1 MTEQIRVS
9 VSQIRKYK
17 RCARSWWYEY
27 GPLQDKSPSKP
38 SAKLGT
44 MVHDILE
51 KYQTDGIQPPDTKAG
66 RIAAC
71 GLHNLPDPAGLEIEK
86 SITLPLS
93 ENSKIL
99 CRIDMLGTDRA
110 YVGDHKTTSDFKW
123 AKTRAEL
130 DTDVQ
135 LLTYAYAAYH
145 EEKPPTVDAE
155 LLYYRTR
162 GLPVSMVVGCKLP
175 WATIEKNW
183 ETIGQIAEE
192 MAPKKAD
199 PDGGSCAGN
208 PAACGDYGGCY
219 HAPKCPFSPQNR
231 AATNKPLDNIASHDN
246 NISAEA
252 TAPKKETKKMDN
264 KTKKI
269 QDIFGILPP
278 DVAPEEDQTA
288 TLEAETSKK
297 LAEMVDLFGGA
308 VPAQTVKDFLIRQ
321 GVAETS
327 WPDVLKAAGVE
338 ISGQTVAAIAPTPAP
353 TAPEFQAQ
361 RSKGC
366 TVDTLKALAAE
377 LAKKVEAADGGIAE
391 DAIRAWFAG
400 EIAPK
405 KITTLR
411 WNRLVEF
418 SGLTLDGCWF
428 TSPDANGY
436 TADPEPLT
444 GAEADRAEYKKKT
457 GKKAPVFDHKTNGHP
472 PDYTPQI
479 AAYKIQAGKKAPA
492 TEEEIRIKNL
502 TKGAPAIGS
511 RLVVMVDAHFSRTPA
526 HAFHL
531 SVFLAPYIAALEARE
546 QKPFYIL
553 DLDHGKG
560 PKLLTGVIAAAWHQD
575 PPVGLITMSAL
586 DPLASRVLP
595 LFEKAG
601 ALIVYGRR

>member
-1 MTEQIRVS
+1 
-9 VSQIRKYK
+9 
-17 RCARSWWYEY
+17 
-27 GPLQDKSPSKP
+27 
-38 SAKLGT
+38 
-44 MVHDILE
+44 LE

-71 GLHNLPDPAGLEIEK
+71 GLHNLPDPAGLEIER

-183 ETIGQIAEE
+183 ENMGEIAEE

-208 PAACGDYGGCY
+208 PSACGDYGGCY

-231 AATNKPLDNIASHDN
+231 AATNKALDNIASHDN

-252 TAPKKETKKMDN
+252 TAPKKEIKKMDN

-288 TLEAETSKK
+288 ALDAETSKK
-297 LAEMVDLFGGA
+297 LAGMVDLFGGA

-338 ISGQTVAAIAPTPAP
+338 ISGQTVAAIVEKAPTPTPAP
-353 TAPEFQAQ
+353 AAPEFQAQ
-361 RSKGC
+361 RSGGC

-377 LAKKVEAADGGIAE
+377 LAKKVEAADGGISE
-391 DAIRAWFAG
+391 ETIRAWFAG
-400 EIAPK
+400 EIAPN
-405 KITTLR
+405 KITGKR
-411 WNRLVEF
+411 WSRLVEF

-436 TADPEPLT
+436 TEEPEPLT
-444 GAEADRAEYKKKT
+444 GAEADRAAYEKKT
-457 GKKAPVFDHKTNGHP
+457 GKKAP
-472 PDYTPQI
+472 
-479 AAYKIQAGKKAPA
+479 APA
-492 TEEEIRIKNL
+492 PVPTEEETKIKNL
-502 TKGAPAIGS
+502 TKGAPAIGN

-526 HAFHL
+526 HAFPL
-531 SVFLAPYIAALEARE
+531 SVWVEPYIAALEERE
-546 QKPFYIL
+546 QKPFHIL
-553 DLDHGKG
+553 DADYGKG

-575 PPVGLITMSAL
+575 PPVGLITMSTIH
-586 DPLASRVLP
+586 PLAGTVLP